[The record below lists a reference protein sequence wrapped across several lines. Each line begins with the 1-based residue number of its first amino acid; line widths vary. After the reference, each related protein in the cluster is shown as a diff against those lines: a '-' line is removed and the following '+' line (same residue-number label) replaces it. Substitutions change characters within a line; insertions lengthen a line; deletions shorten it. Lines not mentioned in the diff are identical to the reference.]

1 MGDSDII
8 KLERGHSDGDVGGS
22 DVGKKGGREGGVE
35 LATVR
40 YVER

>member
-1 MGDSDII
+1 MRIRVLMHEDIVVFLASR
-8 KLERGHSDGDVGGS
+8 LEER
-22 DVGKKGGREGGVE
+22 REGGVE